1 MSHGDSVSVLP
12 KKFSVIARTDSAP
25 YAAIADVASKYYGL
39 QLHPEVYDTP
49 DKINLIKNFLDIC
62 GVSFDWTMASFF
74 ETQKSN
80 IMAKVKS
87 SKVICGL
94 SGGVD
99 SSVVAVLLHKILGDQ
114 LTCIYIDNGLM
125 RKNES
130 EQVVT
135 MFKENYNIP
144 LIHVDAKE
152 IFLKKLENR
161 SKIIKKIR
169 IWMKLGG
176 IESKFNFQFIPPTPR
191 GYKPPKWG

>member
-1 MSHGDSVSVLP
+1 M
-12 KKFSVIARTDSAP
+12 RR
-25 YAAIADVASKYYGL
+25 
-39 QLHPEVYDTP
+39 QL
-49 DKINLIKNFLDIC
+49 
-62 GVSFDWTMASFF
+62 DWTMASFF

-80 IMAKVKS
+80 ILAKVKS

-152 IFLKKLENR
+152 IFLKKL
-161 SKIIKKIR
+161 IR
-169 IWMKLGG
+169 EW
-176 IESKFNFQFIPPTPR
+176 
-191 GYKPPKWG
+191 